1 MNAVDTNVLLY
12 SIDQRDLVKQA
23 RARELLRGLA
33 DGVLLWQVG
42 CEFVASAARFERLG
56 LTRERAWDRLRDMRA
71 MLHVVMPGEG
81 TWDRAEVLQQ
91 KHQVSFWDALIFA
104 AALDAGVTTIF
115 SEDLP
120 GEAIPGL
127 RVINPFATG
136 ATA

>member
-56 LTRERAWDRLRDMRA
+56 LTRERAWDR
-71 MLHVVMPGEG
+71 
-81 TWDRAEVLQQ
+81 AEVLQQ
-91 KHQVSFWDALIFA
+91 KHQVSFWEALIFA